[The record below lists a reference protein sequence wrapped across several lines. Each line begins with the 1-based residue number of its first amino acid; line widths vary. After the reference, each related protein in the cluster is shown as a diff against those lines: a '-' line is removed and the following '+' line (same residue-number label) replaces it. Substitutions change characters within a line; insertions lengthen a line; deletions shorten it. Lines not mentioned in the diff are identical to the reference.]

1 MPEIRR
7 AVDGDI
13 DQVMDILRE
22 VADVH
27 VALRPDLFIPGATK
41 YTARELASI
50 FRNDETPV
58 FVAEMPD
65 GKIAGYAFCFIQTS
79 PKTHALH
86 AQKTLYI
93 DDICVASS
101 ARRHHVASLLFEC
114 AEQFARSISC
124 DAITLNV
131 WEGNGGA
138 RAFYEKMGMFA
149 RKTQMELKL
158 PRP

>member
-7 AVDGDI
+7 AVDDDI
-13 DQVMDILRE
+13 DQVIGILRE

-41 YTARELASI
+41 YTAQELAAI

-65 GKIAGYAFCFIQTS
+65 GKIAGYAFCMIRTEPQTHS
-79 PKTHALH
+79 VY

-114 AEQFARSISC
+114 AAQFARSISC
-124 DAITLNV
+124 NAITLNV
-131 WEGNGGA
+131 WEGNESA

-149 RKTQMELKL
+149 RKTQMELRL
-158 PRP
+158 P